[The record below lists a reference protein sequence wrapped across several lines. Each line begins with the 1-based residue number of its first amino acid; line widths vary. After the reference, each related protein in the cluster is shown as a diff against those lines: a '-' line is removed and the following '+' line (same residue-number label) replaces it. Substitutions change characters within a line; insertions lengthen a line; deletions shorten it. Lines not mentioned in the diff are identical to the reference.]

1 LTTTS
6 ENFAERWDWCVT
18 QLLKQAPLLLGYR
31 EEQIR
36 MSNPDL
42 NWLRDFAIE
51 VDRQERLGEKLQAH
65 NIMKICDEATMTILN
80 LKHWNKTIDNQI
92 KLPPLLGQQL
102 SKLFKKSTDGNI
114 LTLGSYQVTRA

>member
-1 LTTTS
+1 
-6 ENFAERWDWCVT
+6 
-18 QLLKQAPLLLGYR
+18 
-31 EEQIR
+31 